1 MEKRK
6 SPVPW
11 ILAGVWTG
19 LVAVGIGAVAAT
31 PDDFG
36 LNGVIIVFLVV
47 VWAVGLALGAGA
59 RALTRRLRTPPL
71 SGARPESAQDVP
83 RRTGRALQRIMQ
95 LALGLVAAALFAGL
109 VYASSGADRSAP
121 LAGLRWTDETPAWS
135 PTGKEIVFGSN
146 RAAPKSSIDHLY
158 LANADGTNVR
168 RLTHDR
174 LDAREP
180 SFSPEGTRIVYAARV
195 LDASNYYTEH
205 GAIDLIAVDGTHRR
219 SLTSGLHGD
228 AGFPT
233 WSPDG
238 RWIAFIDTVSTE
250 YGSSSRSDLYIVRP
264 NGISRHRLAINVDDW
279 SRPLAWSPD
288 SREIAVVGAN
298 EQLYRITVDAEKP
311 VRVTGSR
318 WGSAT
323 TTDVAWSPDGREIA
337 YVRGRIVVNN
347 CFCDDDGSDVTDR
360 HLWILDLKT
369 GARRRLRALVDSGS
383 LGDFET
389 TVTWLPGR
397 TPRLAAFDGCRTL
410 VLSANGRKIG
420 AIETPNGG
428 ALATGSA
435 SPSGGRLLFVDGPDN
450 SYRSAIFVATARND
464 RVRPLTQRRHP

>member
-6 SPVPW
+6 SPAAW
-11 ILAGVWTG
+11 IVAGLWTG
-19 LVAVGIGAVAAT
+19 LVAVGIGAVVAT
-31 PDDFG
+31 PDDLG
-36 LNGVIIVFLVV
+36 LNGVFSGFLVV

-71 SGARPESAQDVP
+71 SVAPPESAQDAP
-83 RRTGRALQRIMQ
+83 RRTGRALQRITQ

-109 VYASSGADRSAP
+109 VYASSGADQSAP

-135 PTGKEIVFGSN
+135 PNGQEIVFASN
-146 RAAPKSSIDHLY
+146 RAAPKRSIDHLY
-158 LANADGTNVR
+158 LANTDGTNVR

-180 SFSPEGTRIVYAARV
+180 SFSPDGTRIVYAARV

-205 GAIDLIAVDGTHRR
+205 GAIDLIAADGTHRR
-219 SLTSGLHGD
+219 SLTSGLRGD
-228 AGFPT
+228 AGSPT

-250 YGSSSRSDLYIVRP
+250 YGSSSRSDLYVVRP
-264 NGISRHRLAINVDDW
+264 DGTSRHRLAINVDDW
-279 SRPLAWSPD
+279 SRPLAWSSD

-298 EQLYRITVDAEKP
+298 EQLYRIGANAKKP
-311 VRVTGSR
+311 VRVTHST
-318 WGSAT
+318 WGSA
-323 TTDVAWSPDGREIA
+323 TTDVAWSPDGRKIA

-347 CFCDDDGSDVTDR
+347 CFCDDDGSDVTNR

-369 GARRRLRALVDSGS
+369 GSRRRVRALVDSGS

-397 TPRLAAFDGCRTL
+397 TARLAAFDGERTL
-410 VLSANGRKIG
+410 VLTAGGRKIG

-450 SYRSAIFVATARND
+450 SYRSAIFVAIARND
-464 RVRPLTQRRHP
+464 RVRRLTQRRHP